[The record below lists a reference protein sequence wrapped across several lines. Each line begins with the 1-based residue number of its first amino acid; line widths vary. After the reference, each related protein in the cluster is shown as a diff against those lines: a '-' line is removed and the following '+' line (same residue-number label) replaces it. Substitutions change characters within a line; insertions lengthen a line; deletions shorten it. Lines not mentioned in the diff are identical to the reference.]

1 MNEQGPIHTPDPVV
15 AALAEAEAEWAVVG
29 AAAADSKLGTATLV
43 LDVGD
48 ALAVT
53 GHFVITNGSNSRQ
66 VRAIANEVEHQ
77 LKIAGGP
84 SPIRIEGLESLDW
97 VLIDYGDFVV
107 HVFSEEARGY
117 YQLERLWK
125 DCEQIDWRGMVPAE
139 LQHAISGGAAAADD
153 AAPADDG
160 FGTSTR
166 APAVSSGDFGEPDAD
181 PVVERATW

>member
-1 MNEQGPIHTPDPVV
+1 MNEQGPTHIPDPVV
-15 AALAEAEAEWAVVG
+15 AALAAADEEWAVVA

-53 GHFVITNGSNSRQ
+53 GHFIITNGNNSRQ

-77 LKIAGGP
+77 VKIVGGP

-107 HVFSEEARGY
+107 HIFSEEARGY

-125 DCEQIDWRGMVPAE
+125 DCEQIDWRALVPEE
-139 LQHAISGGAAAADD
+139 LQHAIGGAKVADE
-153 AAPADDG
+153 APVDDG
-160 FGTSTR
+160 FGSSTR
-166 APAVSSGDFGEPDAD
+166 PPADPSAD

>member
-1 MNEQGPIHTPDPVV
+1 MNEQGPKHIPDPVV
-15 AALAEAEAEWAVVG
+15 AALAEADAEWAVVS

-53 GHFVITNGSNSRQ
+53 GHFVITNGNNSRQ

-77 LKIAGGP
+77 VKIVGGP

-107 HVFSEEARGY
+107 HIFSEEARGY

-125 DCEQIDWRGMVPAE
+125 DCEQIDWRGMVPE
-139 LQHAISGGAAAADD
+139 HLQHAIGGETVEE

-160 FGTSTR
+160 FGSSTR
-166 APAVSSGDFGEPDAD
+166 PPAASSDDFGPAADDAD

>member
-1 MNEQGPIHTPDPVV
+1 MNEQDPKYIPDPVV
-15 AALAEAEAEWAVVG
+15 AALAEADEEWAVVA

-53 GHFVITNGSNSRQ
+53 GHFVITNGNNSRQ

-77 LKIAGGP
+77 VKIVGGP
-84 SPIRIEGLESLDW
+84 SPIRVEGLESLDW

-125 DCEQIDWRGMVPAE
+125 DCEQIDWRGLVPAE
-139 LQHAISGGAAAADD
+139 LQHAVGGGAD
-153 AAPADDG
+153 AAPADGPVDDG

-166 APAVSSGDFGEPDAD
+166 PPAGAPSALDDAEAD
-181 PVVERATW
+181 PIVERATW

>member
-1 MNEQGPIHTPDPVV
+1 MHIPDPVV
-15 AALAEAEAEWAVVG
+15 AALAKADAEWAVVS

-53 GHFVITNGSNSRQ
+53 GHFVITNGNNSRQ

-77 LKIAGGP
+77 LKTVGGP

-107 HVFSEEARGY
+107 HIFSEEARGY

-125 DCEQIDWRGMVPAE
+125 DCEQIDWRGMVPE
-139 LQHAISGGAAAADD
+139 HLQHAIGGGAVEES
-153 AAPADDG
+153 APIDDG
-160 FGTSTR
+160 FGTSSQ
-166 APAVSSGDFGEPDAD
+166 APAVSSDDFGPAADDAD

>member
-1 MNEQGPIHTPDPVV
+1 MNEQGPKHIPDPVV
-15 AALAEAEAEWAVVG
+15 AALAEADAEWAVVG

-53 GHFVITNGSNSRQ
+53 GHFVITNGNNSRQ

-77 LKIAGGP
+77 IKIVGGP

-97 VLIDYGDFVV
+97 VLLDYGDFVV
-107 HVFSEEARGY
+107 HIFSEEARGY

-125 DCEQIDWRGMVPAE
+125 DCEQIDWRAMVPDH
-139 LQHAISGGAAAADD
+139 LQHAIGGGVGADN
-153 AAPADDG
+153 AGEEVADDG
-160 FGTSTR
+160 FGTSAR
-166 APAVSSGDFGEPDAD
+166 PPLEPIDD